1 MLTPARTLLLCGGAG
16 LLLCCTGTP
25 LPPRP
30 GSIDLADNKAGDMAG
45 PSPDLSPAPDLRAW
59 SWPQVVVMQSQLRGF
74 VPAADRTASVAFAR
88 GPGSAPLGLGSLSL
102 RTGPGTGADQGG
114 KAWLY
119 LSALS
124 GSQLADFD
132 VLQYHAYVSASS
144 TAAPQLGVSVNL
156 QVDVDGDGQRDT
168 TLVFE
173 PVYVPAQGTV
183 TKDTWQRWD
192 AGAGRWWATVATAAF
207 CSPSCTF
214 TLRDFAAAHPMAT
227 IVEWGETPGFA
238 LLAGQRSGGAWA
250 NFDGYVDR
258 LVIGRRGM
266 TTTYDLEPE
275 AEACAAGGFARSADP
290 SFQSEAE
297 CAAYHR

>member
-1 MLTPARTLLLCGGAG
+1 MLTSGRTLLLCGGAG

-25 LPPRP
+25 LPPSP
-30 GSIDLADNKAGDMAG
+30 TASHDMAG
-45 PSPDLSPAPDLRAW
+45 PGPAPAQDAAPPAQDMKEM
-59 SWPQVVVMQSQLRGF
+59 SWPQVVIMQSQLRGF
-74 VPAADRTASVAFAR
+74 APAAERTAGAAFTQ
-88 GPGSAPLGLGSLSL
+88 GPGTAPLGLGSLGL
-102 RTGPGTGADQGG
+102 RTGAGTGVDQGG

-124 GSQLADFD
+124 GTLLADLD
-132 VLQYHAYVSASS
+132 ALQYHAYVSAAS
-144 TAAPQLGVSVNL
+144 TAAPQLSVSANL

-173 PVYVPAQGTV
+173 PVYVPAQGAV
-183 TKDTWQRWD
+183 VKDTWQRWD

-207 CSPSCTF
+207 CAPSCPF
-214 TLRDFAAAHPMAT
+214 TLRDFVAAHPMAT

-250 NFDGYVDR
+250 NFEGYVDR
-258 LVIGRRGM
+258 LVIGRRGVN
-266 TTTYDLEPE
+266 TTYDLEPE
-275 AEACAAGGFARSADP
+275 AQACEGSGFARSADP
-290 SFQSEAE
+290 PFQSEAE